1 LSLVVHTEKEEQL
14 SWLSVESSSK
24 ASTTFPASWSRL
36 VEVAMRGLLL
46 GFGLLGLA
54 LLCLRLTRLVFV
66 LVWIMDVSYMLP
78 MEPSSEAPGHLGVPL
93 SFFPSLT
100 KIIIYPD
107 IFIHLLKQLF

>member
-1 LSLVVHTEKEEQL
+1 LEQVGGSCYERIVARFWTLGVGLV
-14 SWLSVESSSK
+14 
-24 ASTTFPASWSRL
+24 
-36 VEVAMRGLLL
+36 
-46 GFGLLGLA
+46 A
-54 LLCLRLTRLVFV
+54 LEIDYRLVFV